1 MKSETGRG
9 FKEARVQIEALRGH
23 WPKAFPLGAHE
34 VRPLETASLAFRI
47 AANAGRRTLVTIGKQ
62 VWGRDQRSWIMTAAV
77 LGELPNDAK
86 TSPPPLSGVHLWLS
100 HHPTYCQIQ
109 GDVIRP
115 PLPGERDK
123 LLEFLPLAAKFVA
136 EGATQ
141 CEILV
146 EQGLKRTHRAPAG
159 HGVAIRRRDSM
170 STLA

>member
-1 MKSETGRG
+1 MACPPLRVSLCVPSFCCEVPGDDGLRGMAMLLGRHDGLTRLSFGRG
-9 FKEARVQIEALRGH
+9 RAPWH
-23 WPKAFPLGAHE
+23 WPK
-34 VRPLETASLAFRI
+34 VRCE
-47 AANAGRRTLVTIGKQ
+47 
-62 VWGRDQRSWIMTAAV
+62 
-77 LGELPNDAK
+77 
-86 TSPPPLSGVHLWLS
+86 PPPGLRKLRHG
-100 HHPTYCQIQ
+100 

-123 LLEFLPLAAKFVA
+123 LLEFLPLAPKFVA